1 MKLKE
6 IQKEIDGKREI
17 IVAEIK
23 KTGTNA
29 TARKV
34 GCRASYISRVS
45 NGYVTF
51 RLDSMI
57 NIAEK
62 LGMDI

>member
-6 IQKEIDGKREI
+6 IKKEINEKREI
-17 IVAEIK
+17 ICAEIK
-23 KTGTNA
+23 KTGTNEA
-29 TARKV
+29 ARKV

-57 NIAEK
+57 NIADK